1 MITRTRF
8 KKETKGNSEMAYYV
22 VSCWL
27 LFGRSI
33 QQVRCSERC
42 HCAIMR
48 RISYALCT
56 RGLVTFSLTSKALL
70 RHKQLHHN
78 YFTISFQKMH
88 CHDTTLY
95 SAIWKPKL
103 LTMAEVCPKESIMS
117 LITEKIM
124 KRKTRKRCA
133 RREIPSLEEDE
144 SMTCLKM
151 SRNSV
156 QIEKECSILQES
168 SSDTDKKSDMEIAI
182 EETARELFDE
192 KGEKSRLKR
201 RKVSLDKDLVDS
213 DVFSK
218 KLKINSESKKRAEW
232 SWLINSLKHL
242 FTWTT
247 WSSTWN
253 PFVLAHK

>member
-1 MITRTRF
+1 
-8 KKETKGNSEMAYYV
+8 
-22 VSCWL
+22 
-27 LFGRSI
+27 
-33 QQVRCSERC
+33 
-42 HCAIMR
+42 
-48 RISYALCT
+48 
-56 RGLVTFSLTSKALL
+56 
-70 RHKQLHHN
+70 
-78 YFTISFQKMH
+78 
-88 CHDTTLY
+88 
-95 SAIWKPKL
+95 
-103 LTMAEVCPKESIMS
+103 MS

-133 RREIPSLEEDE
+133 RQEIPSLEEDE

-218 KLKINSESKKRAEW
+218 KLKINSESKKK
-232 SWLINSLKHL
+232 SWMKPVNK
-242 FTWTT
+242 F
-247 WSSTWN
+247 
-253 PFVLAHK
+253 P